1 MEKENS
7 LSNLN
12 KFAGC
17 LIWSSIHRSINLN
30 GQNNRNQLINI
41 LYDFLSFFVKA
52 FYYQILK
59 LKYLQQQKMRNGSCR

>member
-12 KFAGC
+12 KFVGC

-41 LYDFLSFFVKA
+41 LYDFLKFFCESFLLS
-52 FYYQILK
+52 ILK
-59 LKYLQQQKMRNGSCR
+59 LKYLQQQQMRNGSCR